1 MLPEADMLKRTPIV
15 LLVLSFLT
23 RTLAAQDVALRG
35 GTILT
40 ITRGVIENGTLV
52 IQKGKITA
60 LGRDVVIPPGLR
72 VIDVRGRYILP
83 GLIDTHTHI
92 AMDGGD
98 VNEAT
103 DPTTPQLWMKDV
115 LVSDHPSILTTLSGG
130 VTTVKTMHGSANVIG
145 AVNAVIKLKYA
156 RPLEEL
162 LVQGIR
168 PQLKMALGEN
178 PKRLYGGQGRSPS
191 TRLGTAYTARKAFT
205 DAREYKAKW
214 DAYEKSVAAGA
225 AEAKAPARD
234 DKLETLKMVLEGKMT
249 VDCHIYRADE
259 IVWFLG
265 FCREF
270 GIVCSQISH
279 CIDGYKVAD
288 VIAASGAT
296 AGGWTD
302 WWGFKEEAYDG
313 CPYGFEILN
322 KAGVNVVIN
331 SDSPDEGR
339 YLYLNAAKVQKYNDL
354 PDDVVLRMFT
364 INAAKALE
372 MEGRIGS
379 LEVGKDGDVAVFD
392 KHPLDSTAKCLLSLI
407 EGRIY
412 FDLARQGVSLTQGG
426 SR

>member
-1 MLPEADMLKRTPIV
+1 MLKRSSIV
-15 LLVLSFLT
+15 LLGLSLL
-23 RTLAAQDVALRG
+23 TLALPAQDLALRG

-40 ITRGVIENGTLV
+40 VTQGIIENGTVV
-52 IQKGKITA
+52 IQRGKITA
-60 LGRDVVIPPGLR
+60 LGRAVAVPAGVKVVDVS
-72 VIDVRGRYILP
+72 GRFVMP
-83 GLIDTHTHI
+83 GLIDSHTHI

-103 DPTTPQLWMKDV
+103 DPSTPHLWMKDV
-115 LVSDHPSILTTLSGG
+115 IVSDHPSILTTLSGG
-130 VTTVKTMHGSANVIG
+130 VTTVKAMHGSANVFG
-145 AVNAVIKLKYA
+145 AVNAVLKLKYA
-156 RPLEEL
+156 RPLDEL
-162 LVQGIR
+162 LVQDVR

-178 PKRLYGGQGRSPS
+178 PKRHYGDLGKSPS
-191 TRLGTAYTARKAFT
+191 TRLGTAYLARKAFT
-205 DAREYKAKW
+205 DAREYMAKW
-214 DAYEKSVAAGA
+214 DEYGKAVAAGK
-225 AEAKAPARD
+225 AEAKPPARD
-234 DKLETLKMVLEGKMT
+234 DKLETLKLVLEKKMT

-265 FCREF
+265 LCREF
-270 GIVCSQISH
+270 GVVCSQISH

-313 CPYGFEILN
+313 CPYGFEILHR
-322 KAGVNVVIN
+322 AGVNVVIN

-392 KHPLDSTAKCLLSLI
+392 KHPLDSTAKCLLTVI
-407 EGRIY
+407 EGQVF
-412 FDLARQGVSLTQGG
+412 FDLARQGATPVQGG

>member
-1 MLPEADMLKRTPIV
+1 MLKRSPIV
-15 LLVLSFLT
+15 FAGLSLLALTLS
-23 RTLAAQDVALRG
+23 AQDVALRG

-40 ITRGVIENGTLV
+40 ITRGVIENGTVV
-52 IQKGKITA
+52 IQKGRITA
-60 LGRDVVIPPGLR
+60 LGQNVAVPAGLK
-72 VIDVRGRYILP
+72 VIDVAGRFVLP

-103 DPTTPQLWMKDV
+103 DPSTPHLWMKDV
-115 LVSDHPSILTTLSGG
+115 LVPDDPSILTTLSGG
-130 VTTVKTMHGSANVIG
+130 VTTVKAMHGSANVIG
-145 AVNAVIKLKYA
+145 AINAIIKLKYA
-156 RPLEEL
+156 RPLDEL
-162 LVQGIR
+162 LVQGVR

-178 PKRLYGGQGRSPS
+178 PKRLYGGQGKSPS
-191 TRLGTAYTARKAFT
+191 TRLGTAYIARKAFT

-214 DAYEKSVAAGA
+214 DEYEKAVAAGK
-225 AEAKAPARD
+225 AEAKPPARD
-234 DKLETLKMVLEGKMT
+234 DKLETLKLVLEEKMT

-265 FCREF
+265 LCREF

-288 VIAASGAT
+288 IIAASGAT

-313 CPYGFEILN
+313 CPYGFEILH

-372 MEGRIGS
+372 MDNRIGS

-392 KHPLDSTAKCLLSLI
+392 KYPLDSTAKCLLTVI
-407 EGRIY
+407 EGEVF
-412 FDLARQGVSLTQGG
+412 FDLARQGVSAVKGG